1 MENLLREFGNYLL
14 SVYDQS
20 NQEFYYNI
28 KGTLIDV
35 PEFLIPQ
42 VLRSFREEKEEE
54 NQSVIEL
61 DENKNEIIVHKKS
74 QLSELAFVY
83 GLDYSNIEV
92 KDKVLEYLNQL
103 LVFKSPEVIQ
113 G

>member
-1 MENLLREFGNYLL
+1 MEKLREFGNYLV

-20 NQEFYYNI
+20 NQDALLNI
-28 KGTLIDV
+28 NGTLINL

-42 VLRSFREEKEEE
+42 VIKSFREEKEEE

-61 DENKNEIIVHKKS
+61 DENKNEIIVKKHS
-74 QLSELAFVY
+74 QLNELASVY

-92 KDKVLEYLNQL
+92 KNKVLEYLNQL
-103 LVFKSPEVIQ
+103 LVYKSQ
-113 G
+113 L